1 MIKLI
6 KLLPIIVLLIIGS
19 NSEVKAQCKNFTKKK
34 CMGSLDSYN
43 RNGQYNGAVMF
54 DGEEASLMQ
63 TFYSGQEY
71 RLFICA
77 HPSIAEGI
85 FFEVSDYRNNKIYS
99 SEGKNE
105 TMFDFNV
112 EIRIR
117 QNSKLSSFIVDV
129 EIQIC
134 DISQALLSFE
144 VNAEIKVRDILPP
157 IYNSN
162 NRIYATKGGNTNNLR
177 IYDGSGGD
185 IVFTENKSQNGIS
198 GTKFKGGMYTIDY
211 GGGGGG
217 GWGGLTGVRDKK
229 RFHPR
234 SAPHTTLVFVRNIP
248 HLIWRLL
255 LAATCHGPPPVFHV
269 NTRHTRLRLRA
280 S

>member
-19 NSEVKAQCKNFTKKK
+19 NSEVNAQCKNFTKKK

-43 RNGQYNGAVMF
+43 SNGQYNGAVMF

-112 EIRIR
+112 ESTQQLKIRIVVP
-117 QNSKLSSFIVDV
+117 SSGASGA
-129 EIQIC
+129 
-134 DISQALLSFE
+134 DI
-144 VNAEIKVRDILPP
+144 K
-157 IYNSN
+157 
-162 NRIYATKGGNTNNLR
+162 K
-177 IYDGSGGD
+177 
-185 IVFTENKSQNGIS
+185 NGCVS
-198 GTKFKGGMYTIDY
+198 VLVGFKEG
-211 GGGGGG
+211 
-217 GWGGLTGVRDKK
+217 
-229 RFHPR
+229 
-234 SAPHTTLVFVRNIP
+234 
-248 HLIWRLL
+248 
-255 LAATCHGPPPVFHV
+255 
-269 NTRHTRLRLRA
+269 
-280 S
+280 